1 MCAYQMHEL
10 VRNDVKRLDR
20 RLNVRDHL
28 YDLDTEKKPIIFDI
42 AVDK

>member
-1 MCAYQMHEL
+1 MCTYQMHEV
-10 VRNDVKRLDR
+10 VRNAVKRLDR
-20 RLNVRDHL
+20 RLKVRDHS